1 MISLIMIGEGSG
13 TPCDTLSITLR
24 FSGYVLLITLNPFL
38 GTKEKSEIE
47 DTYLIEFLY
56 SANLNVSGYQ
66 DIGTSLG

>member
-1 MISLIMIGEGSG
+1 MISLIIIGEGSG

-47 DTYLIEFLY
+47 DTYLI
-56 SANLNVSGYQ
+56 
-66 DIGTSLG
+66 